1 MGLLSLLNI
10 EFASKRLVL
19 KLKNDFKGEIVK
31 LDYFYMPECFFS
43 KTVCV
48 HLLPSGRWLDG
59 WLQFL
64 PFILHRK
71 HQMSPIICTV
81 RFIAYSASRGE
92 LGSK

>member
-1 MGLLSLLNI
+1 MDSHIQILCRFQKSQQKVPPPSLPCSKKSP
-10 EFASKRLVL
+10 FAPVWT
-19 KLKNDFKGEIVK
+19 V
-31 LDYFYMPECFFS
+31 FFS
-43 KTVCV
+43 KTVSV

-64 PFILHRK
+64 PVILHRK